1 MTSKIRR
8 AFSALRGYFRELGSL
23 TPIAFITAVLPIAG
37 SSFIFYFFGHQI
49 GFWLRE
55 HWQIGIFAYFAG
67 MVVFCGLSL
76 LPTNIIG
83 LIGGWA
89 FGFWLGM
96 ASLMAGIVCAATLS
110 FLINSRIAGER
121 LTHVLEN
128 HRKAEAVYTALVG
141 HDRIRTTFIIF
152 LLRLSPAMP
161 FALTNFLMASA
172 RVPLISFVIGTFFG
186 MLPRSVA
193 VVFVGSGLSE
203 LSLENPEEAWLFVFG
218 VAATIFSIVLVTV
231 ISKRALNHM
240 TREKAEVVSPQ

>member
-1 MTSKIRR
+1 MISKIRR

-23 TPIAFITAVLPIAG
+23 TPIAFVTAVLPIAG
-37 SSFIFYFFGHQI
+37 SSVIFYLFGHQI
-49 GFWLRE
+49 GFWLRDN
-55 HWQIGIFAYFAG
+55 WQFGTFVYFAG
-67 MVVFCGLSL
+67 IVFFCGLSL

-89 FGFWLGM
+89 FGLWLGIVV
-96 ASLMAGIVCAATLS
+96 LMSGIVCAASVS
-110 FLINSRIAGER
+110 FLIHSKIAGER

-128 HRKAEAVYTALVG
+128 HRKAEAVYKALVG
-141 HDRIRTTFIIF
+141 HGKVRTTFIIF

-172 RVPLISFVIGTFFG
+172 RVPLISFVIGTLFG
-186 MLPRSVA
+186 MLPRSAA

-203 LSLENPEEAWLFVFG
+203 LSLENPEEAWLFAFG

-231 ISKRALNHM
+231 ISKRALNHL
-240 TREKAEVVSPQ
+240 TRERADGVSPQ

>member
-1 MTSKIRR
+1 MISKIRR
-8 AFSALRGYFRELGSL
+8 AFSALCGYFRELGSL
-23 TPIAFITAVLPIAG
+23 TPIAITTAVLPIAG
-37 SSFIFYFFGHQI
+37 SSFIFYFFGYQI

-55 HWQIGIFAYFAG
+55 NWQLGTFAYFAG
-67 MVVFCGLSL
+67 IVFFCGLSI

-89 FGFWLGM
+89 FGIWLGTGV
-96 ASLMAGIVCAATLS
+96 LMTGIVCAATIS
-110 FLINSRIAGER
+110 FLIHSRIAGDR

-128 HRKAEAVYTALVG
+128 HRKAEAVYKALVG
-141 HDRIRTTFIIF
+141 KSPVRTTLIIF

-172 RVPLISFVIGTFFG
+172 RVPLGSFVVGTFFG

-203 LSLENPEEAWLFVFG
+203 LSLENPEEAWLFAFG
-218 VAATIFSIVLVTV
+218 VAATIVSIVLVTV
-231 ISKRALNHM
+231 ISRRALKHL
-240 TREKAEVVSPQ
+240 TQEREVEINPQ